1 MTGGKSFEASTAF
14 IPRRGRTTFFPDDF
28 PRFSTGEQKF
38 VAALNQLLHE
48 ELILVIEGGEV
59 PPESG
64 GGQRLAVC
72 LNPDRVTEVRKEL
85 LVWYRDP
92 RFIIPAVIGL
102 AGVVWAVASVFL
114 PDNAAD

>member
-1 MTGGKSFEASTAF
+1 MSDRRKILRRLYRLFSEKGPNNYFYADDLPSFSPSKPEF
-14 IPRRGRTTFFPDDF
+14 L
-28 PRFSTGEQKF
+28 
-38 VAALNQLLHE
+38 AAINKLLHE
-48 ELILVIEGGEV
+48 ALISGIEGGEV

-92 RFIIPAVIGL
+92 RFIIPAVIGRT
-102 AGVVWAVASVFL
+102 GVVWAVASVFL
-114 PDNAAD
+114 P